1 MLVGRGGHVHRALN
15 GRIARGP
22 SDERLRVPG
31 FFQLGDAGAPDV
43 DGHIDI
49 TRYQGVCPRHL
60 IHNRKY
66 LELIDIRL
74 SRLPVF
80 RIARAHR
87 AHPRSEF
94 LDNERPGSDG
104 LMEVVRLA
112 LANGKWERA
121 ERNGHEIGR
130 AWGRARG

>member
-80 RIARAHR
+80 RAWK
-87 AHPRSEF
+87 SVYSGKSGE
-94 LDNERPGSDG
+94 ERVDLGG
-104 LMEVVRLA
+104 GG
-112 LANGKWERA
+112 N
-121 ERNGHEIGR
+121 I
-130 AWGRARG
+130 